1 MATWILLAD
10 IGVRGGLDHE
20 RADEVGPA
28 NEAFATLDSDR
39 DNLAALERLGATLGR
54 QGGAAGH
61 SLPSLA
67 RSPTPSGSSTS
78 MDALSRTQRCWRPS
92 AEMPADLKPRSVRVR
107 VNLCRIV
114 GSVRTSVT
122 VSASLVARSGKRSR

>member
-61 SLPSLA
+61 SLPFAGPLPNSLGQQHIDG
-67 RSPTPSGSSTS
+67 R
-78 MDALSRTQRCWRPS
+78 
-92 AEMPADLKPRSVRVR
+92 
-107 VNLCRIV
+107 
-114 GSVRTSVT
+114 
-122 VSASLVARSGKRSR
+122 LVAHPAVLAAFG